1 MRLRRLHRPSLQGGR
16 FRLSPV
22 AHPGRRAELGPLV
35 LADSVALRSDGAVQ
49 GRLPVQMPLLIAPDD
64 VLAHPY
70 KVAME
75 VPASLRTP
83 R

>member
-1 MRLRRLHRPSLQGGR
+1 
-16 FRLSPV
+16 
-22 AHPGRRAELGPLV
+22 
-35 LADSVALRSDGAVQ
+35 
-49 GRLPVQMPLLIAPDD
+49 MPLLIAPDD